1 MNDWEYKMASEF
13 KKRNNQNLLS
23 PCIGV
28 VISTSPFLV
37 SIQDGM
43 YLLDKDNAFVCRHIL
58 ERKSKMSFTANNSQ
72 NASGN
77 ISISCEGAGS
87 FSFTSNGIMT
97 VNNQDVELFEVW
109 KAGDSVLVIPDGKNE
124 KFFIVDVL
132 EGV

>member
-87 FSFTSNGIMT
+87 FSFTSNGTMT
-97 VNNQDVELFEVW
+97 VNDQDVELFEVW